1 MIKSYQ
7 LQKPQVYKYKRERTK
22 IHTKTMEEKRIADY
36 FVVAGMPEH
45 PKLLQENIFSD
56 SSHLRAM
63 SSVEPITDIGV
74 FFPAL
79 EEEVPEGYEILRYTP
94 TGLDADL
101 NFGSVRTAACFIYF
115 KRGRDKPP
123 LVDVGVMYD
132 GFERIM
138 PDAEIILKTPG
149 DRLANVNN
157 SSSKI
162 FLTYRRARD
171 DMPMNDLVVTDL
183 CVLIPGKGE
192 KVPHAYCQIHK
203 TLNKGM
209 MGNDVFLCYKKSMN
223 RPKCISYQPEILH
236 RYPIINHYDFSLNS
250 CTSVPLFCLP
260 MGTTLE
266 MWPHVPDGT
275 KRKSPAPVF
284 STFVLTANDGTYK
297 VYGSALTFYE
307 NFNERYLTE
316 QQKEYFSWDNPE
328 VKNANSLHVNKS
340 ICILSNYP
348 FGDTFEKWLAYLQMM
363 ASCNTPL
370 QIPIERYITH
380 LLDEVPLPSPSI
392 LLQLSTLSNDRI
404 LLTQPE
410 DSPLPRSGA
419 GFRHLLSNLGAE
431 NCLHILLLVLTEQ
444 KILIHSL
451 RPPTLTAVAEAVSTL
466 LFPFKWQCPYIPLC
480 PLGLAEVLHAPVPYL
495 IGVDSRF
502 FEMYEPPNDVTCVDL
517 DTNNISLCES
527 QKHLT
532 TKLLPKR
539 AARILKNTL
548 RNIEDEIT
556 AMVSQDQA
564 TNNLD
569 LDFRRKKREQ
579 NLELKIQEAFLR
591 FMASTLR
598 GYKEYL
604 VPISKAPK
612 IGATDTTALFQ
623 MNAFLRSRDKAHHKF
638 FQLLMKTQMFI
649 RFIEER
655 SFVSDGD
662 HNLTFFDECAERVGV
677 YDDENAEIH
686 FVEYDNNH
694 NSERTKYILPP
705 DVVGPSEK
713 TYTYTSFVLDS
724 KLLNQTRKTLTS
736 NVLHQASLTPG
747 SPISRRTKHEIKS
760 AQKMALKIQGNPE
773 AWAKYLLGTCYSI
786 YFIVLPSI
794 IAENHGQEHTCL
806 RNAYDLLAKA
816 SKFKIHVEE
825 VSYRIMMQ
833 LCGMYNLPIL
843 AVRLHYLMK
852 RSGIQPN
859 ALTYGFYNRC
869 VLESEWPSEPA
880 ISSQLRWSRLRLVVL
895 GAAHFRRAGKKY
907 ASRRRL
913 SNSLE
918 NNLSTLETTDGT
930 SRTSLDSGNSGAIV
944 DQQQNGTLD
953 LAAFDRIRDRL
964 GSIVKASLPQED
976 SSDVLSSAGL
986 LISSGDGTTLDSNN
1000 SNKLVSAHDVSPRM
1014 LARSDSFAGD
1024 AKFIDKLQKLNI
1036 ESKLKCQKAL
1046 KFNEQEEETDNLH
1059 HHHHQQQRHP
1069 LTNGKHES
1077 CETLKSPT
1085 KVSTRTVVTEND
1097 PLGALIDNE
1106 ADEIIQ
1112 VQQTQPLTEE
1122 QLEKARIHEA
1132 MFADQPIL
1140 FKGHRS
1146 QTFENASNLNKGM
1159 HRSDT
1164 MPAQSLTS
1172 SFANIGSSLKFG
1184 FSPSLAGKKNEI
1196 IQGGISHLKT
1206 AANSMAKKFDE
1217 IKQTISSNST
1227 PIKTNGGGGSNS
1239 STLERERNLH
1249 SSNDDLLSDDSR
1261 IPGRRRVASDFDL
1274 WSRINESRKSSY
1286 NNLTRLGEAASTN
1299 SLNSYPSTLPEN
1311 VYANE
1316 SNGTAEFDVKLQ
1328 ITSCSQCHNCFVLIY
1343 DEEVMAGWS
1352 AEDSNLNTFCHA
1364 CDKPTVPCLDVQV
1377 IVDEKLKDQIKIVDT
1392 TVPYLNPLVLR
1403 KELENILA
1411 VEGDSALRKTAFA
1424 EEHPIIYYNLLWF
1437 MERIDVATHLPNLI
1451 APNSDNENQADD
1463 PLQALS
1469 NPKSVCVQC
1478 LWDNPRFHTETTFLY
1493 ILWKQTT
1500 QPSSPLL
1507 KALLT
1512 EQTYLNR
1519 ASIQQIISS
1528 IRCNDLMTPVKK
1540 LANERNK
1547 LKNRGVERTHSIYRD
1562 ILFLAFV
1569 AIGREN
1575 IDVQAFHREY
1585 ATVFEKLTMIE
1596 QKDNLY
1602 HSQDLPPTSSALF
1615 CRAFFK
1621 PLLLI
1626 P

>member
-1 MIKSYQ
+1 
-7 LQKPQVYKYKRERTK
+7 
-22 IHTKTMEEKRIADY
+22 MEEKRIADY
-36 FVVAGMPEH
+36 FVVAGMPEN

-56 SSHLRAM
+56 SSHLRTATNID
-63 SSVEPITDIGV
+63 PITDIGV

-79 EEEVPEGYEILRYTP
+79 DEKIPDDYEILRFTP
-94 TGLDADL
+94 SGLDADL
-101 NFGSVRTAACFIYF
+101 NYGSVRTTACFLYF
-115 KRGRDKPP
+115 KRGREKPP
-123 LVDVGVMYD
+123 LVDIGVMYD

-138 PDAEIILKTPG
+138 PDAEIVLKTPG

-162 FLTYRRARD
+162 FLTYRRAKP
-171 DMPMNDLVVTDL
+171 DMPMNELVVTDL
-183 CVLIPGKGE
+183 CLLIPGKGE
-192 KVPHAYCQIHK
+192 KVPHAFCQIYK

-209 MGNDVFLCYKKSMN
+209 VGNDVFLCYKKSMN
-223 RPKCISYQPEILH
+223 SPKCITYQPEILH
-236 RYPIINHYDFSLNS
+236 RYPTIDHFDFPLNA

-260 MGTTLE
+260 LGTTLE
-266 MWPHVPDGT
+266 MWPHIPSGE
-275 KRKSPAPVF
+275 KRQAPTPIF

-307 NFNERYLTE
+307 NFNEKYLTD
-316 QQKEYFSWDNPE
+316 QQKEFFDWDNEE
-328 VKNANSLHVNKS
+328 VSTSNSLHVNKS

-363 ASCNTPL
+363 ASCNIPL
-370 QIPIERYITH
+370 PIPIERYITH
-380 LLDEVPLPSPSI
+380 LLDEVPFPSPSI
-392 LLQLSTLSNDRI
+392 LLQLSTASNDRI

-431 NCLHILLLVLTEQ
+431 NCLHVLVLVLTEQ

-451 RPPTLTAVAEAVSTL
+451 RPSTLTAVAEAVATM
-466 LFPFKWQCPYIPLC
+466 LFPFKWKCPYIPLC
-480 PLGLAEVLHAPVPYL
+480 PLGLAEVLHAPLPYL

-502 FEMYEPPNDVTCVDL
+502 FEIYEPPNDVTCIDL
-517 DTNNISLCES
+517 DTNNISLCDS
-527 QKHLT
+527 QKHLS

-539 AARILKNTL
+539 AARILKTTL
-548 RNIEDEIT
+548 RIIEDELNSL
-556 AMVSQDQA
+556 AASDQP
-564 TNNLD
+564 TNSLD
-569 LDFRRKKREQ
+569 RDFKRKKREQ
-579 NLELKIQEAFLR
+579 SFELRIQEAFLR
-591 FMASTLR
+591 FMASILR
-598 GYKEYL
+598 GYKDYL
-604 VPISKAPK
+604 VPISKAPT
-612 IGATDTTALFQ
+612 IGATDTEALFQ
-623 MNAFLRSRDKAHHKF
+623 VSAFLRSRDKTHHKF
-638 FQLLMKTQMFI
+638 FQLFMKTQMFI
-649 RFIEER
+649 TFIEER

-662 HNLTFFDECAERVGV
+662 SNLTFFDECAERIGA
-677 YDDENAEIH
+677 YDDETAEIH
-686 FVEYDNNH
+686 FIDYDTGH
-694 NSERTKYILPP
+694 SSERTKYILPP
-705 DVVGPSEK
+705 EIIGGADK
-713 TYTYTSFVLDS
+713 TYKYISFELDP

-736 NVLHQASLTPG
+736 NILQQAGITPG

-760 AQKMALKIQGNPE
+760 AQKMARKIQGFPE

-794 IAENHGQEHTCL
+794 IAENIGLEHTCL

-816 SKFKIHVEE
+816 SKFKIHVDE
-825 VSYRIMMQ
+825 VCFRIMMQ

-843 AVRLHYLMK
+843 AVRLHHLMK

-869 VLESEWPSEPA
+869 VLESEWPSETA
-880 ISSQLRWSRLRLVVL
+880 ISSQMRWSKLRNFVL

-913 SNSLE
+913 SISHE

-930 SRTSLDSGNSGAIV
+930 SRTSLDSGSALEP
-944 DQQQNGTLD
+944 QQQNGILD
-953 LAAFDRIRDRL
+953 FATFDRIRDRL
-964 GSIVKASLPQED
+964 GSIVKASLPQEQ

-986 LISSGDGTTLDSNN
+986 LISSGDGATSLDSKHINT
-1000 SNKLVSAHDVSPRM
+1000 HDLSPRM
-1014 LARSDSFAGD
+1014 LARSDSFGGD

-1036 ESKLKCQKAL
+1036 ESKMKCQKVL
-1046 KFNEQEEETDNLH
+1046 KFNESEELDDNG
-1059 HHHHQQQRHP
+1059 QRI
-1069 LTNGKHES
+1069 TNGNHVDDLNVPK
-1077 CETLKSPT
+1077 LSPS
-1085 KVSTRTVVTEND
+1085 KVSPRTVVTEND
-1097 PLGALIDNE
+1097 PLGALEDNE
-1106 ADEIIQ
+1106 TDEIIQ
-1112 VQQTQPLTEE
+1112 VQQSQPLTEE
-1122 QLEKARIHEA
+1122 QREKARIHEA
-1132 MFADQPIL
+1132 MFSEQPVL
-1140 FKGHRS
+1140 FKGIRS

-1164 MPAQSLTS
+1164 MPTQSLTS
-1172 SFANIGSSLKFG
+1172 SFASIGSSLKFG

-1196 IQGGISHLKT
+1196 IQGGISQLKF
-1206 AANSMAKKFDE
+1206 AATSVAKKFDE
-1217 IKQTISSNST
+1217 IKQTISSNTT
-1227 PIKTNGGGGSNS
+1227 PIKTNGGSNS
-1239 STLERERNLH
+1239 STLEREKNLH
-1249 SSNDDLLSDDSR
+1249 SSNDELNDER
-1261 IPGRRRVASDFDL
+1261 MPGRRRVASDFDL
-1274 WSRINESRKSSY
+1274 WGRINESRKSSY

-1311 VYANE
+1311 LYGNE
-1316 SNGTAEFDVKLQ
+1316 SNGTLDYDIKIQ
-1328 ITSCSQCHNCFVLIY
+1328 ITSCSQCHNCHVLIY
-1343 DEEVMAGWS
+1343 DEEIMSGWS

-1364 CDKPTVPCLDVQV
+1364 CEKSTVPCLDIQ
-1377 IVDEKLKDQIKIVDT
+1377 IIIDDRLKDQIKISDA

-1403 KELENILA
+1403 KELENIL
-1411 VEGDSALRKTAFA
+1411 VEEGDTALKRASFP

-1437 MERIDVATHLPNLI
+1437 MERIDVNTHLPNLI
-1451 APNSDNENQADD
+1451 VPKQSTDSQAED

-1469 NPKSVCVQC
+1469 NQKSVCVQC
-1478 LWDNPRFHTETTFLY
+1478 LWDNPRFHTDSTFLY
-1493 ILWKQTT
+1493 MLWKQST
-1500 QPSSPLL
+1500 PSSPLL

-1519 ASIQQIISS
+1519 AAIQQIISS
-1528 IRCNDLMTPVKK
+1528 IRCNDLMTPVKR

-1547 LKNRGVERTHSIYRD
+1547 LRNRGVERTHSIYRD
-1562 ILFLAFV
+1562 ILFLALV

-1585 ATVFEKLTMIE
+1585 ATVVEKLTMIE

>member
-1 MIKSYQ
+1 
-7 LQKPQVYKYKRERTK
+7 
-22 IHTKTMEEKRIADY
+22 MEEKRIADY
-36 FVVAGMPEH
+36 FVVAGMPEN

-63 SSVEPITDIGV
+63 SSIEPITDIGV

-79 EEEVPEGYEILRYTP
+79 DEEVPEGFEILRYTP
-94 TGLDADL
+94 SGLDADL

-115 KRGRDKPP
+115 RRGRDKPP

-138 PDAEIILKTPG
+138 PDAEIIMKTPG

-192 KVPHAYCQIHK
+192 QVPHAYCQIHK

-266 MWPHVPDGT
+266 MWPHVPDGS
-275 KRKSPAPVF
+275 KRKSSAPVF

-316 QQKEYFSWDNPE
+316 QQKEYFDWDNPD
-328 VKNANSLHVNKS
+328 VRNSNSLHVNKA

-363 ASCNTPL
+363 ASCSLPL

-380 LLDEVPLPSPSI
+380 LLDEVPFPSPSI
-392 LLQLSTLSNDRI
+392 LLQLSSQSNDRI

-556 AMVSQDQA
+556 TLMSQEQS
-564 TNNLD
+564 TNSLD
-569 LDFRRKKREQ
+569 RDFKRKKREQ
-579 NLELKIQEAFLR
+579 NLELRIQETFLR
-591 FMASTLR
+591 FMASILR

-655 SFVSDGD
+655 SFVADGD
-662 HNLTFFDECAERVGV
+662 HNLTFFDECAECVGA
-677 YDDENAEIH
+677 YDDESIEIH
-686 FVEYDNNH
+686 FVEYDNNN
-694 NSERTKYILPP
+694 NSERTKFILPP
-705 DVVGPSEK
+705 DVSGGSEK

-760 AQKMALKIQGNPE
+760 AQKMARKIQGNPE

-794 IAENHGQEHTCL
+794 IAESPGQEHTCL

-895 GAAHFRRAGKKY
+895 GAAHFRRAGKKQ

-913 SNSLE
+913 SISHD

-930 SRTSLDSGNSGAIV
+930 SRTSLDSGNSGAV
-944 DQQQNGTLD
+944 DAQQNGVLD
-953 LAAFDRIRDRL
+953 FEAFDRIRDRF
-964 GSIVKASLPQED
+964 GSIVKASSSLPQEQ

-986 LISSGDGTTLDSNN
+986 LISSGDGSTIENNMKHSNN
-1000 SNKLVSAHDVSPRM
+1000 SHDLSPRV

-1024 AKFIDKLQKLNI
+1024 AKFIDKLQKLNQ
-1036 ESKLKCQKAL
+1036 ESKLKCQKSL
-1046 KFNEQEEETDNLH
+1046 KFNENEES
-1059 HHHHQQQRHP
+1059 Q
-1069 LTNGKHES
+1069 NGHLLSNGNYDSNEA
-1077 CETLKSPT
+1077 LKSPT

-1097 PLGALIDNE
+1097 PLGALLDNE

-1112 VQQTQPLTEE
+1112 VQQTQPMTEE

-1132 MFADQPIL
+1132 MFADQPVL

-1146 QTFENASNLNKGM
+1146 QTFENAANLNKGM

-1164 MPAQSLTS
+1164 MPTQSLTS
-1172 SFANIGSSLKFG
+1172 SIANIGSSLKFG

-1196 IQGGISHLKT
+1196 IQGGISMAGKL
-1206 AANSMAKKFDE
+1206 AKKFDE
-1217 IKQTISSNST
+1217 IKQTISSNTT
-1227 PIKTNGGGGSNS
+1227 PIKTNGGSNS

-1249 SSNDDLLSDDSR
+1249 SSNDDLLNDV
-1261 IPGRRRVASDFDL
+1261 PGRRRVASDFDL
-1274 WSRINESRKSSY
+1274 WGRINESRKSSY

-1311 VYANE
+1311 IYGNE
-1316 SNGTAEFDVKLQ
+1316 SNGTADYDIKIQ
-1328 ITSCSQCHNCFVLIY
+1328 ITSCSQCHNCSVLIY
-1343 DEEVMAGWS
+1343 DEEIMAGWS

-1364 CDKPTVPCLDVQV
+1364 CDKPTVPCLDVQI
-1377 IVDEKLKDQIKIVDT
+1377 IVDEKLKDQIKVTDT
-1392 TVPYLNPLVLR
+1392 TVPYLNPFVLR

-1411 VEGDSALRKTAFA
+1411 LEGDSALRKSTFA
-1424 EEHPIIYYNLLWF
+1424 EEHPIIYYNLVWF
-1437 MERIDVATHLPNLI
+1437 MERIDVITHLPNLI
-1451 APNSDNENQADD
+1451 APKPVKEDQADD

-1469 NPKSVCVQC
+1469 NQKSVCVQC
-1478 LWDNPRFHTETTFLY
+1478 LWDNSTRYTDSTFLY
-1493 ILWKQTT
+1493 ILWKQNI

-1519 ASIQQIISS
+1519 AAIQQIISS
-1528 IRCNDLMTPVKK
+1528 IRCNDLSTPVKK

-1585 ATVFEKLTMIE
+1585 AAVFEKLTMIE
-1596 QKDNLY
+1596 QKENLY

-1621 PLLLI
+1621 PLLLL